1 MGARFRMHP
10 HDLRLGPASS
20 EMKPLPHR
28 GRLYALSVAVM
39 AATEAKA
46 MVVFEAARADD
57 GLVVVR
63 QRP

>member
-20 EMKPLPHR
+20 EVKHLPHR
-28 GRLYALSVAVM
+28 RALYALSVAVM

-57 GLVVVR
+57 GAVVVR